1 MEAVVGLGRKLGIAV
16 VAHGLEAAGDVDVV
30 RKAGCRFGQGFVYG
44 KPGPAERV
52 EAELVHQPFKL

>member
-1 MEAVVGLGRKLGIAV
+1 MEAVVGLGTKLGIDII
-16 VAHGLEAAGDVDVV
+16 AHGLEAPGDVELV

-52 EAELVHQPFKL
+52 EAELVHQPIV